1 MALCPLF
8 TGSNPPGFTISEV
21 ARPSCRIARSPPIDR
36 WTPYSKGMP
45 ALAGTQRLII
55 VCGLPGAG
63 KTTFA
68 RDVADRVGA
77 IRLSADEWL
86 DFLQIGR
93 SEKTRERVEA
103 LQWKLA
109 QDLLGRGLAVIIEW
123 GTWAR
128 SERDVLRTG
137 ARALGA
143 AVELHFLDGAI
154 DVLLER
160 LHRRNRES
168 PPITRDELLRWAQL
182 FEVPTPEEIALF
194 DSPC

>member
-1 MALCPLF
+1 
-8 TGSNPPGFTISEV
+8 
-21 ARPSCRIARSPPIDR
+21 
-36 WTPYSKGMP
+36 
-45 ALAGTQRLII
+45 LIL

-68 RDVADRVGA
+68 KDLADRVGA

-86 DFLQIGR
+86 DSLQIDR
-93 SEKTRERVEA
+93 NERTRERVEA

-109 QDLLGRGLAVIIEW
+109 QDLLARGLLVIIEW

-128 SERDVLRTG
+128 SERDALRTG

-143 AVELHFLDGAI
+143 AVELHFLDAPI

-168 PPITRDELLRWAQL
+168 PPIKRDDFLRWAQL
-182 FEVPTPEEIALF
+182 FEAPTQEEIELF
-194 DSPC
+194 DSPWVEEL

>member
-1 MALCPLF
+1 MA
-8 TGSNPPGFTISEV
+8 
-21 ARPSCRIARSPPIDR
+21 A
-36 WTPYSKGMP
+36 P
-45 ALAGTQRLII
+45 AGAPRLIV

-68 RDVADRVGA
+68 RDLANRVSA
-77 IRLSADEWL
+77 IRLSADDWL
-86 DFLQIGR
+86 DFLQIDR
-93 SEKTRERVEA
+93 SERMRERLEA

-109 QDLLGRGLAVIIEW
+109 RDLLARGLIVVIEW

-128 SERDVLRTG
+128 SERDSLRTG

-143 AVELHFLDGAI
+143 RVELHFLDAPI

-168 PPITRDELLRWAQL
+168 PPITRDELLRWSQF
-182 FEVPTPEEIALF
+182 FEAPTPEEIALF
-194 DSPC
+194 DRLA

>member
-1 MALCPLF
+1 MLA
-8 TGSNPPGFTISEV
+8 PPG
-21 ARPSCRIARSPPIDR
+21 PP
-36 WTPYSKGMP
+36 
-45 ALAGTQRLII
+45 RLIV

-63 KTTFA
+63 KSTFA

-86 DFLQIGR
+86 DFLDIGR
-93 SEKTRERVEA
+93 SEETRERVEA

-109 QDLLGRGLAVIIEW
+109 QDLLGRGLNVIIEW
-123 GTWAR
+123 GTWTR
-128 SERDVLRTG
+128 SERDVLRAG

-143 AVELHFLDGAI
+143 DVELHFLDAPI

-160 LHRRNRES
+160 LHRRNREA

-182 FEVPTPEEIALF
+182 FEAPTPEEIVLF

>member
-1 MALCPLF
+1 MARDLL
-8 TGSNPPGFTISEV
+8 TEG
-21 ARPSCRIARSPPIDR
+21 
-36 WTPYSKGMP
+36 WTPYIKSMP
-45 ALAGTQRLII
+45 AVAGAPRLIV

-68 RDVADRVGA
+68 RDLADRVGA
-77 IRLSADEWL
+77 VRLSADEWL

-93 SEKTRERVEA
+93 SERTREQVEA

-109 QDLLGRGLAVIIEW
+109 QDLLARGLIVIIEW

-128 SERDVLRTG
+128 SERDALRTG

-143 AVELHFLDGAI
+143 AAELHFLDAPI

-168 PPITRDELLRWAQL
+168 PPITRGELLRWTQL
-182 FEVPTPEEIALF
+182 FEVPAPDEIALF
-194 DSPC
+194 DSPCAQGPQIS